1 MNYDKV
7 KKLLK
12 RIKQK
17 SPKILVLGDV
27 MLDQYISGIVDRI
40 SPEAPVPILDY
51 KKIYLEVQVTLQI
64 ILLIWVL
71 MLN

>member
-1 MNYDKV
+1 
-7 KKLLK
+7 
-12 RIKQK
+12 
-17 SPKILVLGDV
+17 

-51 KKIYLEVQVTLQI
+51 KKKKIYLEVQVTLQI